1 MTKLIILAA
10 LGFGVVGFGAAYPQ
24 WVAPEPCSDTS
35 CLIGP

>member
-10 LGFGVVGFGAAYPQ
+10 LGFGLIGFGAAYPQ
-24 WVAPEPCSDTS
+24 WLGAQPCTETS

>member
-10 LGFGVVGFGAAYPQ
+10 LGFGVVGFGAAYRQ